1 VTARR
6 TIRTE
11 ANALTAPLRVESGEG
26 GSAWYVAEGKR
37 GEQLLNEGQ
46 VSRAT
51 EVFEG
56 ILTRLGDVPSYGR
69 AVILGHLGRCF
80 HMGGRPDLAVQHV
93 REAIDVVGRLAPS
106 DGVKRLRGT
115 LRSELGDAFRAG
127 GQYGDAKKAYEAA
140 LKIAEEVKD
149 LRGQG
154 VEMARLGALA
164 LAEGKLGE
172 ALTRHQAAQR
182 VFQQV
187 HEPDMEAA
195 TWHQLARVFQ
205 IQRQWD
211 AAERHYY
218 EAARISEQCG
228 HLTAAAETWNQLAVV
243 ALEAGKPETA
253 EGWYRKALEIDRQ
266 IGTAAQ
272 VAHRLNTL
280 AELLQDQPG
289 RLGDARQLAEEAVA
303 VAQSLDPAAADAW
316 KGYGILADI
325 ADKEARFTEESEQRA
340 TLEIQARN
348 YRELQRHAPVVFF
361 TLVSIGEAPRYGRA
375 VILGHAGRCWYMGGR
390 PDLAI
395 ACVRDAIELAT
406 TLPQAEDLKNLRGAL
421 HLDLGDMLRATGN
434 DADARTAYEAALT
447 LAEGLQDVQG
457 QLEASQRLGRVLQEH
472 RQQDDASSFDLS
484 ICEDVLTEY
493 VFDTDLLIDGPRGR
507 RMIRPTEEPSPL
519 DEGVRPMLLPSARVW
534 MDERCAI
541 RFSLSFGEPAVERH
555 PGCTSVQRIRREVIV
570 SDGAGVLW
578 RAIGAMDG
586 VRTLAEIVSRFPA
599 GEREVA
605 ARMIAALA
613 ATGAIDV
620 SGRPFGRFI
629 HRATK
634 KGVLAGGGLDGEA
647 VLRLAGDGN
656 YRVYPDAPRVAVNPS
671 VPDRLRPFHALTRS
685 RRSTRDFSGAAVTR
699 ADFDGLL
706 STACGV
712 TGALTAAGR
721 QVNLRAYPSSGA
733 LYAVEIYPVV
743 FRVDGLEPAV
753 YHYRASDNVLE
764 VVRPRIDPSIV
775 VGAALPVERNMVAGA
790 AVLVCLTGCFAR
802 HERKYGPGGYRM
814 LVAEAGHISQN
825 LILAATALGLSAR
838 PFGGVFDDLLNR
850 DLGLDAAEEQFL
862 LAVVVGRAGGT
873 AVA

>member
-1 VTARR
+1 MTARR

-406 TLPQAEDLKNLRGAL
+406 TLPQAEDLK
-421 HLDLGDMLRATGN
+421 
-434 DADARTAYEAALT
+434 
-447 LAEGLQDVQG
+447 
-457 QLEASQRLGRVLQEH
+457 
-472 RQQDDASSFDLS
+472 
-484 ICEDVLTEY
+484 IC
-493 VFDTDLLIDGPRGR
+493 
-507 RMIRPTEEPSPL
+507 
-519 DEGVRPMLLPSARVW
+519 
-534 MDERCAI
+534 
-541 RFSLSFGEPAVERH
+541 
-555 PGCTSVQRIRREVIV
+555 
-570 SDGAGVLW
+570 
-578 RAIGAMDG
+578 
-586 VRTLAEIVSRFPA
+586 
-599 GEREVA
+599 A
-605 ARMIAALA
+605 ARCIWISE
-613 ATGAIDV
+613 TC
-620 SGRPFGRFI
+620 S
-629 HRATK
+629 
-634 KGVLAGGGLDGEA
+634 
-647 VLRLAGDGN
+647 
-656 YRVYPDAPRVAVNPS
+656 APPVT
-671 VPDRLRPFHALTRS
+671 TR
-685 RRSTRDFSGAAVTR
+685 T
-699 ADFDGLL
+699 
-706 STACGV
+706 
-712 TGALTAAGR
+712 
-721 QVNLRAYPSSGA
+721 P
-733 LYAVEIYPVV
+733 
-743 FRVDGLEPAV
+743 
-753 YHYRASDNVLE
+753 
-764 VVRPRIDPSIV
+764 
-775 VGAALPVERNMVAGA
+775 
-790 AVLVCLTGCFAR
+790 AR
-802 HERKYGPGGYRM
+802 HMKRR
-814 LVAEAGHISQN
+814 
-825 LILAATALGLSAR
+825 
-838 PFGGVFDDLLNR
+838 
-850 DLGLDAAEEQFL
+850 
-862 LAVVVGRAGGT
+862 
-873 AVA
+873 